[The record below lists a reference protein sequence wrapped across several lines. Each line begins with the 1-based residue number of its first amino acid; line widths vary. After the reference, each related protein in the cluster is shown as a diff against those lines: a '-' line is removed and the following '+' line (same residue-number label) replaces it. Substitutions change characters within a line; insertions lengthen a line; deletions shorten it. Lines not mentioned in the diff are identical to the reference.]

1 MICKYTILLTAAV
14 FFFFTRSAAQEC
26 NGTFTGRVLD
36 EANQPMIGATITL
49 SQGQKGTIT
58 DALGNFHFD
67 KLCKGAYT
75 VKVQYL
81 GYENLDFE
89 ITIDGAVTK
98 ILHLKEDVQQ
108 LREVVV
114 EDELEHT
121 EHAHNLAT
129 LNSKQLAESA
139 GKTLGE
145 SLKEIP
151 GVNSIQTGPG
161 IFKPVIHGVHSQ
173 RVLIL
178 NHGIRQEGQQWG
190 AEHAPEIDPFIASDV
205 SVIKD
210 ASSIKYGTDAIG
222 GVIVVN
228 PAPLPETAGI
238 GGTLNIIGQSNGR
251 SGTVSGMMEGGIKN
265 HDGWGWR
272 VQGTAKRSGDF
283 HAPSY
288 MLTNTGIKELNFSVE
303 TGYHG
308 QQFGFEVFFSHFN
321 SELGILKGTSI
332 GSPDD
337 LEEAMERSTPLY
349 TAPFSYDIGE
359 PRQEVQHNLLKLSGH
374 VKTKRGELRL
384 QYGFQNNQRKEFDLR
399 IGDLSNTPELNL
411 RLNTHTIETEW
422 ETVPSEKWSFSIGA
436 TGMFQQNRKV
446 YGTQRVPF
454 IPDFNN
460 ISAGL
465 FGVTKVHL
473 DQWTLDL
480 GVRYDYRYY
489 SVAGYDYKNSL
500 FRSTLQFNNISA
512 TAGATVGIRENGTL
526 NLNVSSAWR
535 PPHVAELYSVGTHQ
549 SAAANEYGFLL
560 NDSTNEVLD
569 IDDVSFKTE
578 QALKFVTTYQ
588 HRWHRFILEI
598 SPYANYIFNY
608 IYLRPTGISQNV
620 RGTYAYFRYTQTDAL
635 FLGADLSGVWRVY
648 PSVKITPKVSL
659 LRASD
664 ARNDDYLVFIP
675 SNWYEVAIR
684 YDRPTF
690 GILKNFFVESKTRY
704 VSRQSRAPRVVTV
717 KELNDAHDQGT
728 DPFEND
734 DSNFDFMPAPSGYF
748 LWNVAA
754 GVSVKRENTQYDFRL
769 GCDNLLNTTYR
780 EYTNRF
786 RYYADDLG
794 RNFIISV
801 KCIF

>member
-1 MICKYTILLTAAV
+1 MIHKYIILLVAGV
-14 FFFFTRSAAQEC
+14 FLFRHTCAQEC
-26 NGTFTGRVLD
+26 NGAFTGRVLD
-36 EANQPMIGATITL
+36 KGNQPLIGAAIML
-49 SQGQKGTIT
+49 SNSQKGTIT
-58 DALGNFHFD
+58 DASGNFHFD
-67 KLCKGAYT
+67 RLCKGVYS

-81 GYENLDFE
+81 GYETLEFK
-89 ITIDGAVTK
+89 ITVDGAVSR
-98 ILHLKEDVQQ
+98 ILHLKEDIRQ
-108 LREVVV
+108 LQEVVV
-114 EDELEHT
+114 EDELQHI

-129 LNSKQLAESA
+129 LNAKQLAESA
-139 GKTLGE
+139 GKSLGE

-151 GVNSIQTGPG
+151 GVNTIQTGPG

-228 PAPLPETAGI
+228 PAPLPEGAGI
-238 GGTLNIIGQSNGR
+238 GGSLNMIGQSNGR
-251 SGTVSGMMEGGIKN
+251 SGTVSGMMEGGLKN
-265 HDGWGWR
+265 LEGWGWR

-283 HAPSY
+283 HTPSY
-288 MLTNTGIKELNFSVE
+288 SLTNTGIKGLNFSASA
-303 TGYHG
+303 GYHN
-308 QQFGFEVFFSHFN
+308 QRFGFEVFFSHFN

-332 GSPDD
+332 GNQND
-337 LEEAMERSTPLY
+337 LEEAMERSIPLY
-349 TAPFSYDIGE
+349 TSSFSYTIGE
-359 PRQEVQHNLLKLSGH
+359 PRQEVEHNLLKLSAH
-374 VKTKRGELRL
+374 VKTKRGEIRL

-411 RLNTHTIETEW
+411 LLNTHTIEAEW
-422 ETVPSEKWSFSIGA
+422 ETVRSEKWSVSTGA

-446 YGTQRVPF
+446 DGTQRVPF

-465 FGVTKVHL
+465 FGVTKVYL
-473 DQWTLDL
+473 NQWTIDV
-480 GVRYDYRYY
+480 GARYDYKYY

-500 FRSTLQFNNISA
+500 FQSTLQFNNVSA
-512 TAGATVGIRENGTL
+512 TAGATVGIKQNGTL
-526 NLNVSSAWR
+526 NLNISSAWR

-560 NDSTNEVLD
+560 NDSTNEVHD

-578 QALKFVTTYQ
+578 QALKFVGTYQ
-588 HRWHRFILEI
+588 HRWTKFTLEMT
-598 SPYANYIFNY
+598 PYVNYIYNY

-635 FLGADLSGVWRVY
+635 FLGADISGVWRVH
-648 PSVKITPKVSL
+648 PFVKVTPKVSL

-675 SNWYEVAIR
+675 SNWYEIAIR
-684 YDRPTF
+684 YDRPTL
-690 GILKNFFVESKTRY
+690 GTLKNFFIESKTRY
-704 VSRQSRAPRVVTV
+704 VSRQNRTPRVVTV
-717 KELNDAHDQGT
+717 KEINDAMDEGS

-734 DSNFDFMPAPSGYF
+734 DSNFDFMEAPSGYV
-748 LWNVAA
+748 LWNAAA
-754 GVSVKRENTQYDFRL
+754 GVSIKGEKTQYDFRI
-769 GCDNLLNTTYR
+769 GAENILNTTYR

-794 RNFIISV
+794 SNFIISV

>member
-1 MICKYTILLTAAV
+1 MIYKYTILLTAVV
-14 FFFFTRSAAQEC
+14 FIFFRHSSAQEC
-26 NGTFTGRVLD
+26 NGIFTGRVLD
-36 EANQPMIGATITL
+36 DDNQPLIGATIML
-49 SQGQKGTIT
+49 SQNQKGTT
-58 DALGNFHFD
+58 TNVSGNFHFD
-67 KLCKGAYT
+67 KLCKGRYT

-81 GYENLDFE
+81 GYENLEFE
-89 ITIDGAVTK
+89 LTIDGTVSK
-98 ILHLKEDVQQ
+98 VLHLKEDVRQ
-108 LREVVV
+108 LQEVVV
-114 EDELEHT
+114 EDELQHT

-129 LNSKQLAESA
+129 LNAKQLAESA

-228 PAPLPETAGI
+228 PAPLPESAGI
-238 GGTLNIIGQSNGR
+238 GGTLNMIGQSNGR
-251 SGTVSGMMEGGIKN
+251 SGTVSGMLEGGIKN
-265 HDGWGWR
+265 QNGWGWR
-272 VQGTAKRSGDF
+272 VQGTAKRTGDF
-283 HAPSY
+283 HTPSY
-288 MLTNTGIKELNFSVE
+288 MLTNTGIKELNFSGAV
-303 TGYHG
+303 GYHN
-308 QQFGFEVFFSHFN
+308 QRFGFEVFFSHFN
-321 SELGILKGTSI
+321 TELGILKGTSI

-337 LEEAMERSTPLY
+337 LEQAMERTEPLY
-349 TAPFSYDIGE
+349 TSSFSYNIAE

-374 VKTKRGELRL
+374 VKTGRGELRL

-411 RLNTHTIETEW
+411 RLNTHTVEAEW
-422 ETVPSEKWSFSIGA
+422 ETVRSEKWSISTGA

-460 ISAGL
+460 ISAGV
-465 FGVTKVHL
+465 FAVTKMYL
-473 DQWTLDL
+473 DHWTIDL

-500 FRSTLQFNNISA
+500 FRSTLQFNNVSA
-512 TAGATVGIRENGTL
+512 TAGATVGIKENGTL
-526 NLNVSSAWR
+526 NLNISSAWR

-578 QALKFVTTYQ
+578 QALKFVSTYQ
-588 HRWHRFILEI
+588 HRLNGFTLEI
-598 SPYANYIFNY
+598 SPYVNYIFNY
-608 IYLRPTGISQNV
+608 IYLRPTGISQTV

-635 FLGADLSGVWRVY
+635 FLGADLSGVWQVH
-648 PSVKITPKVSL
+648 PFLKITPKVSL

-664 ARNDDYLVFIP
+664 AGNDDYLVFIP

-690 GILKNFFVESKTRY
+690 GGLKNLFVESKMKY

-717 KELNDAHDQGT
+717 KEINDAHEQGI

-734 DSNFDFMPAPSGYF
+734 DSNFDFMEAPPAYF

-754 GVSVKRENTQYDFRL
+754 GISLKGEKTQYDFRI
-769 GCDNLLNTTYR
+769 GSENLLNTTYR

-794 RNFIISV
+794 RNFVISI

>member
-1 MICKYTILLTAAV
+1 MIHKYIILLVAGV
-14 FFFFTRSAAQEC
+14 FLFRHTCAQEC
-26 NGTFTGRVLD
+26 NGAFTGRVLD
-36 EANQPMIGATITL
+36 KGNQPLIGAAIML
-49 SQGQKGTIT
+49 SNNQKGTIT
-58 DALGNFHFD
+58 NAAGNFHFD
-67 KLCKGAYT
+67 RLCKGVYS

-81 GYENLDFE
+81 GYETLEFE
-89 ITIDGAVTK
+89 ITVDGAVSR
-98 ILHLKEDVQQ
+98 ILHLKEDIRQ
-108 LREVVV
+108 LQEVVV
-114 EDELEHT
+114 EDELQHI

-129 LNSKQLAESA
+129 LNAKQLAESA
-139 GKTLGE
+139 GKSLGE

-151 GVNSIQTGPG
+151 GVNTIQTGPG

-228 PAPLPETAGI
+228 PAPLPEGAGI
-238 GGTLNIIGQSNGR
+238 GGSLNMIGQSNGR
-251 SGTVSGMMEGGIKN
+251 SGTVSGMIEGGLKN
-265 HDGWGWR
+265 LEGWGWR

-283 HAPSY
+283 HTPSY
-288 MLTNTGIKELNFSVE
+288 SLTNTGIRELNFSGSA
-303 TGYHG
+303 GYHN
-308 QQFGFEVFFSHFN
+308 QHFGFEVFFSHFN

-332 GSPDD
+332 GNQND
-337 LEEAMERSTPLY
+337 LEEAMERSIPLY
-349 TAPFSYDIGE
+349 TSSFSYTIGE
-359 PRQEVQHNLLKLSGH
+359 PRQEVEHNLLKLSAH
-374 VKTKRGELRL
+374 VKTKRGEIRL

-411 RLNTHTIETEW
+411 LLNTHTIEAEW
-422 ETVPSEKWSFSIGA
+422 ETVRSEKWSVSTGA

-446 YGTQRVPF
+446 DGTQRVPF

-465 FGVTKVHL
+465 FGVTKVYL
-473 DQWTLDL
+473 NQWTIDV
-480 GVRYDYRYY
+480 GARYDYKYY

-500 FRSTLQFNNISA
+500 FQSTLQFNNVSA
-512 TAGATVGIRENGTL
+512 TAGATVGIKQNGTL
-526 NLNVSSAWR
+526 NLNISSAWR

-578 QALKFVTTYQ
+578 QALKFVGTYQ
-588 HRWHRFILEI
+588 HRWSKFTLEMT
-598 SPYANYIFNY
+598 PYVNYIYNY

-635 FLGADLSGVWRVY
+635 FIGADLSGVWRLH
-648 PSVKITPKVSL
+648 PFVKVTPKVSL

-675 SNWYEVAIR
+675 SNWYEIAIR
-684 YDRPTF
+684 YDRPTL
-690 GILKNFFVESKTRY
+690 GTLKNFFIESKTRY
-704 VSRQSRAPRVVTV
+704 VSRQNRTPRVVTV
-717 KELNDAHDQGT
+717 KEINDAMDEGI

-734 DSNFDFMPAPSGYF
+734 DSNFDFMEAPSGYF
-748 LWNVAA
+748 LWNAAA
-754 GVSVKRENTQYDFRL
+754 GVSIKGEKTQYDFRI
-769 GCDNLLNTTYR
+769 GAENILNTTYR

-794 RNFIISV
+794 SNFIISV

>member
-1 MICKYTILLTAAV
+1 MIHKYIILLVAGV
-14 FFFFTRSAAQEC
+14 FLFRHTSAQEC
-26 NGTFTGRVLD
+26 NGAFTGRVLD
-36 EANQPMIGATITL
+36 KGNQPLIGAAIML
-49 SQGQKGTIT
+49 SNNQKGTIT
-58 DALGNFHFD
+58 NAAGNFHFD
-67 KLCKGAYT
+67 RLCKGVYS

-81 GYENLDFE
+81 GYETLEFE
-89 ITIDGAVTK
+89 ITVDGAVSR
-98 ILHLKEDVQQ
+98 ILHLKEDIRQ
-108 LREVVV
+108 LQEVVV
-114 EDELEHT
+114 EDELQHI

-129 LNSKQLAESA
+129 LNAKQLAESA
-139 GKTLGE
+139 GKSLGE

-151 GVNSIQTGPG
+151 GVNTIQTGPG

-228 PAPLPETAGI
+228 PAPLPEGAGI
-238 GGTLNIIGQSNGR
+238 GGSLNMIGQSNGR
-251 SGTVSGMMEGGIKN
+251 SGTVSGMIEGGLKN
-265 HDGWGWR
+265 LEGWGWR

-283 HAPSY
+283 HTPSY
-288 MLTNTGIKELNFSVE
+288 SLTNTGIRELNFSGSA
-303 TGYHG
+303 GYHN
-308 QQFGFEVFFSHFN
+308 QHFGFEVFFSHFN

-332 GSPDD
+332 GNQND
-337 LEEAMERSTPLY
+337 LEEAMERSIPLY
-349 TAPFSYDIGE
+349 TSSFSYTIGE
-359 PRQEVQHNLLKLSGH
+359 PRQEVEHNLLKLSAH
-374 VKTKRGELRL
+374 VKTKRGEIRL

-411 RLNTHTIETEW
+411 LLNTHTIEAEW
-422 ETVPSEKWSFSIGA
+422 ETVRSEKWSVSTGA

-446 YGTQRVPF
+446 DGTQRVPF

-465 FGVTKVHL
+465 FGVTKVYL
-473 DQWTLDL
+473 NQWTIDV
-480 GVRYDYRYY
+480 GARYDYKYY

-500 FRSTLQFNNISA
+500 FQSTLQFNNVSA
-512 TAGATVGIRENGTL
+512 TAGATVGIKQNGTL
-526 NLNVSSAWR
+526 NLNISSAWR

-578 QALKFVTTYQ
+578 QALKFVGTYQ
-588 HRWHRFILEI
+588 HRWSKFTLEMT
-598 SPYANYIFNY
+598 PYVNYIYNY

-635 FLGADLSGVWRVY
+635 FIGADLSGVWRLH
-648 PSVKITPKVSL
+648 PFVKVTPKVSL

-675 SNWYEVAIR
+675 SNWYEIAIR
-684 YDRPTF
+684 YDRPTL
-690 GILKNFFVESKTRY
+690 GTLKNFFIESKTRY
-704 VSRQSRAPRVVTV
+704 VSRQNRTPRVVTV
-717 KELNDAHDQGT
+717 KEINDAMDEGI

-734 DSNFDFMPAPSGYF
+734 DSNFDFMEAPSGYF
-748 LWNVAA
+748 LWNAAA
-754 GVSVKRENTQYDFRL
+754 GVSIKGEKTQYDFRI
-769 GCDNLLNTTYR
+769 GAENILNTTYR

-794 RNFIISV
+794 SNFVISV

>member
-1 MICKYTILLTAAV
+1 MIHKYIILLVAGV
-14 FFFFTRSAAQEC
+14 FLFRHTCAQEC
-26 NGTFTGRVLD
+26 NGAFTGRVLD
-36 EANQPMIGATITL
+36 KGNQPLIGAAIML
-49 SQGQKGTIT
+49 SNSQKGTIT
-58 DALGNFHFD
+58 DASGNFHFD
-67 KLCKGAYT
+67 RLCKGVYS

-81 GYENLDFE
+81 GYETLEFK
-89 ITIDGAVTK
+89 ITVDGAVSR
-98 ILHLKEDVQQ
+98 ILHLKEDIRQ
-108 LREVVV
+108 LQEVVV
-114 EDELEHT
+114 EDELQHI

-129 LNSKQLAESA
+129 LNAKQLAESA
-139 GKTLGE
+139 GKSLGE

-151 GVNSIQTGPG
+151 GVNTIQTGPG

-228 PAPLPETAGI
+228 PAPLPEGAGI
-238 GGTLNIIGQSNGR
+238 GGSLNMIGQSNGR
-251 SGTVSGMMEGGIKN
+251 SGTVSGMMEGGLKN
-265 HDGWGWR
+265 LEGWGWR

-283 HAPSY
+283 HTPSY
-288 MLTNTGIKELNFSVE
+288 SLTNTGIKELNFSASA
-303 TGYHG
+303 GYHN
-308 QQFGFEVFFSHFN
+308 QRFGFEVFFSHFN

-332 GSPDD
+332 GNQND
-337 LEEAMERSTPLY
+337 LEEAMERSIPLY
-349 TAPFSYDIGE
+349 TSSFSYTIGE
-359 PRQEVQHNLLKLSGH
+359 PRQEVEHNLLKLSAH
-374 VKTKRGELRL
+374 VKTKRGEIRL

-411 RLNTHTIETEW
+411 LLNTHTIEAEW
-422 ETVPSEKWSFSIGA
+422 ETVRSEKWSVSTGA

-446 YGTQRVPF
+446 DGTQRVPF

-465 FGVTKVHL
+465 FGVTKVYL
-473 DQWTLDL
+473 NQWTIDV
-480 GVRYDYRYY
+480 GARYDYKYY

-500 FRSTLQFNNISA
+500 FQSTLQFNNVSA
-512 TAGATVGIRENGTL
+512 TAGATVGIKQNGAL
-526 NLNVSSAWR
+526 NLNISSAWR

-578 QALKFVTTYQ
+578 QALKFVGTYQ
-588 HRWHRFILEI
+588 HRWSKFTLEMT
-598 SPYANYIFNY
+598 PYVNYIYNY

-635 FLGADLSGVWRVY
+635 FLGADISGVWRVH
-648 PSVKITPKVSL
+648 PFVKVTPKVSL

-675 SNWYEVAIR
+675 SNWYEIAIR
-684 YDRPTF
+684 YDRPTL
-690 GILKNFFVESKTRY
+690 GTLKNFFIESKTRY
-704 VSRQSRAPRVVTV
+704 VSRQNRTPRVVTV
-717 KELNDAHDQGT
+717 KEINDAMDEGS

-734 DSNFDFMPAPSGYF
+734 DSNFDFMEAPSGYL
-748 LWNVAA
+748 LWNAAA
-754 GVSVKRENTQYDFRL
+754 GVSVKGEKTQYDFRI
-769 GCDNLLNTTYR
+769 GAENILNTTYR

-794 RNFIISV
+794 SNFIISV